1 MRALVVADC
10 CLVDLN
16 GIEACPL
23 LQLLDASGNSIS
35 SIEHLAES
43 GLTQLT
49 SLKLQSNDIENLDAL
64 DNAPFMNTLT
74 HLDLNHNEISSLT
87 PLGGYASLSFLDV
100 SSNKVIWA
108 HFVKFLSQSCVNYHP
123 FARCLELEVCL
134 AQFP

>member
-1 MRALVVADC
+1 MADC

-74 HLDLNHNEISSLT
+74 HLDLNHNMIRLESKTLRVVFSCFEFVNMPVLV
-87 PLGGYASLSFLDV
+87 YSR
-100 SSNKVIWA
+100 NK
-108 HFVKFLSQSCVNYHP
+108 F
-123 FARCLELEVCL
+123 
-134 AQFP
+134 